1 MIGRRSRLSILLA
14 ITLILSNIP
23 WLVVAGEGIP
33 HFADLRNGS
42 FEEWT
47 DDIPDYWNGS
57 ITNIPLSGVARYT
70 DSAHSG
76 SSSLQLI
83 NTSGTGRRFTTQG
96 YQIYSGVEYT
106 VSYWVRG
113 KGDIRVRY
121 HDGSYKDIGGTAY
134 YSIDSAEWTNIEVS
148 FTADTTYSDTQLILF
163 VRNT

>member
-57 ITNIPLSGVARYT
+57 ITNIPLSELPGILTVLIPA
-70 DSAHSG
+70 ALPF
-76 SSSLQLI
+76 SSSIPQYRTAL
-83 NTSGTGRRFTTQG
+83 
-96 YQIYSGVEYT
+96 
-106 VSYWVRG
+106 
-113 KGDIRVRY
+113 Y
-121 HDGSYKDIGGTAY
+121 HPGLPDLFRWNIPSPIG
-134 YSIDSAEWTNIEVS
+134 
-148 FTADTTYSDTQLILF
+148 
-163 VRNT
+163 